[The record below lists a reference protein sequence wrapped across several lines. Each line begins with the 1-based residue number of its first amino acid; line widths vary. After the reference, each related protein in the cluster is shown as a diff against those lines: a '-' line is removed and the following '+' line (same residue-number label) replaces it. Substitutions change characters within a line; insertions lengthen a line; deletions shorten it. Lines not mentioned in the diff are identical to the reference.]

1 MRHLHAPLVG
11 ALLLFLA
18 GSATAQGNN
27 AMVAEALF
35 EDGQKLLQ
43 AGKVAEACDKFASSQ
58 KLDPATGTLLNLAAC
73 HEKLGKTATA
83 WLEFSDAYSQAGKQN
98 DKQRMQFARS
108 HMDTLEKQ
116 LYRVVIEVMKPHKN
130 LVIKLDGNELVREA
144 IGTGI
149 PLDPGAHEIVVSQPG
164 KKTWKRALNGG
175 SGGTDRIEV
184 PELEDQEYGFPKI
197 EGQPDAKPDDKPV
210 DNNPPP
216 QTDTGGGKKG
226 SAGLLYAG
234 IGVGGAGVA
243 GAVVGMVFGFM
254 ALDQKSSRDKLCP
267 NPMNCRSQAAFDAD
281 YNARVD
287 QTMAIVFLI
296 GGGVAIAAGATMAVM
311 GLGQKK
317 ASAQTTTG
325 LVVSPA
331 IGPGLAGG
339 FVGGRF

>member
-1 MRHLHAPLVG
+1 MIVH
-11 ALLLFLA
+11 
-18 GSATAQGNN
+18 TARAQTSQN

-35 EDGQKLLQ
+35 EDGQKLLT
-43 AGKVAEACDKFASSQ
+43 AGKTAEACEKFASSQ

-83 WLEFSDAYSQAGKQN
+83 WLEFSDAYSQAGKQA
-98 DKQRMQFARS
+98 DKQRMAFARS
-108 HMDTLEKQ
+108 HMDSLEKQ

-130 LVIKLDGNELVREA
+130 LSVKLDGSELAHEA

-149 PLDPGAHEIVVSQPG
+149 PLDPGAHEIVVTQPG
-164 KKTWKRALNGG
+164 KKNWKRTLNAG

-197 EGQPDAKPDDKPV
+197 EGQPDPKPEDKPL

-216 QTDTGGGKKG
+216 QDQTTGKKG
-226 SAGLLYAG
+226 SSGLMYAG
-234 IGVGGAGVA
+234 IGVAGVGVA
-243 GAVVGMVFGFM
+243 GVVVGAIFGITTLGQ
-254 ALDQKSSRDKLCP
+254 ASDRDKLCP
-267 NPMNCRSQAAFDAD
+267 PNTPCRSQAAFDAD
-281 YNARVD
+281 YNAKVD
-287 QTMAIVFLI
+287 QTVSIIFLV
-296 GGGVAIAAGATMAVM
+296 GGGVAVAAGVTMIVM

-317 ASAQTTTG
+317 AAAQTTTTG

-331 IGPGLAGG
+331 FGPGLTGG